1 MFSWFIRNRK
11 GSITIMISALLIAVL
26 SMSST
31 LIEIAKYRSM
41 ERVFKEAEENAAFS
55 VLSQYDRDLYEKLC
69 GGFPALNRKMR
80 VRRMSKGMQTEDVVT
95 EGNDDTDK

>member
-55 VLSQYDRDLYEKLC
+55 VQI
-69 GGFPALNRKMR
+69 
-80 VRRMSKGMQTEDVVT
+80 SK
-95 EGNDDTDK
+95 KI

>member
-11 GSITIMISALLIAVL
+11 GSITIMISALLIAIL

-55 VLSQYDRDLYEKLC
+55 VQI
-69 GGFPALNRKMR
+69 
-80 VRRMSKGMQTEDVVT
+80 SK
-95 EGNDDTDK
+95 KI

>member
-55 VLSQYDRDLYEKLC
+55 VLSQYDFLQFPIRLEK
-69 GGFPALNRKMR
+69 
-80 VRRMSKGMQTEDVVT
+80 SSWSII
-95 EGNDDTDK
+95 